1 MDTIQNLI
9 QNEVEQRLIETGSAV
24 DVILPNMQDDYT
36 PRNRQIILTPIGT
49 ERAPEHDCQGN
60 PPACGWNTTFNVR
73 VIVRQDEDATPTS
86 IDSVLSKMTGNAMT
100 ALTSP
105 PAWWTFGG
113 NAINSEITETVRE
126 IDDLSLAAYQFTLLV
141 WYRTDETN
149 IFNRR

>member
-1 MDTIQNLI
+1 MNTIQNLI
-9 QNEVEQRLIETGSAV
+9 QNEIEQRLIETGSAV
-24 DVILPNMQDDYT
+24 SVVLPNMQDDYT
-36 PRNRQIILTPIGT
+36 PRQRQIILTPVGT

-60 PPACGWNTTFNVR
+60 PPAVGWNATFSVR

-86 IDSVLSKMTGNAMT
+86 IDSVLSNMTGSAMS

-105 PAWWTFGG
+105 DTWWTFGG
-113 NAINSEITETVRE
+113 NAMNSEITETVRE
-126 IDDLSLAAYQFTLLV
+126 IEDLSLAAYQFTLLV

>member
-1 MDTIQNLI
+1 MATIQNLI
-9 QNEVEQRLIETGSAV
+9 QNEVETRLEGTGIGV
-24 DVILPNMQDDYT
+24 DVVLPNMQDDYT
-36 PRNRQIILTPIGT
+36 PKDNQIVLTPIGT

-60 PPACGWNTTFNVR
+60 PPAVGWNTTFSVR

-86 IDSVLSKMTGNAMT
+86 IDT
-100 ALTSP
+100 ALSNLTGQAMVAITSP
-105 PAWWTFGG
+105 QSWWTFDG